1 MVDQNRINS
10 LSDRIMKETNA
21 AFSCLNLYLGH
32 KLNLFKAIS
41 EVAGGSVTPTELAKV
56 TGYSER
62 YIREWLESMAVVK
75 YLEYDSKTGRF
86 ILPEEHA
93 VVFLEQDD
101 LQVTRKLHEIIF
113 LYNTN

>member
-1 MVDQNRINS
+1 
-10 LSDRIMKETNA
+10 
-21 AFSCLNLYLGH
+21 
-32 KLNLFKAIS
+32 
-41 EVAGGSVTPTELAKV
+41 
-56 TGYSER
+56 
-62 YIREWLESMAVVK
+62 MAVVK